1 MTWRLPA
8 ALALCATPAALF
20 PAAKGD
26 VRVEL
31 KSHAKPTTSVITVAD
46 VATVTAD
53 GPDDALAAARLARVP
68 LAPAPPAGGSAV
80 VTAAAVRARAEAGGF
95 RVTLAGAE
103 SAAVRTPRRPAVS
116 EVEPPKPTATDER
129 WAEQFAAAAVA
140 RTLARYGGPI
150 PSIEIALHADAAR
163 VLAAARPAGCD
174 VAGLDPAS
182 LGPQT
187 VKLRW
192 LDDGDRV
199 RSVPAAVRLSP
210 RTAAAPPPPPTAP
223 AAGAAANAP
232 LAAEPRHTP
241 AAPGPPLVRANQ
253 VVTVESSAGG
263 VRVTRALKSSRSGKL
278 GETVQLSV
286 PGTRERV
293 FARVVGNRRAVIVGG
308 ESAVAPYAA
317 GPAGEDGE

>member
-1 MTWRLPA
+1 M
-8 ALALCATPAALF
+8 
-20 PAAKGD
+20 
-26 VRVEL
+26 
-31 KSHAKPTTSVITVAD
+31 
-46 VATVTAD
+46 
-53 GPDDALAAARLARVP
+53 
-68 LAPAPPAGGSAV
+68 
-80 VTAAAVRARAEAGGF
+80 
-95 RVTLAGAE
+95 TLAGAE

-210 RTAAAPPPPPTAP
+210 RAAAAPPPPPTAP

-232 LAAEPRHTP
+232 LAAESSRPR
-241 AAPGPPLVRANQ
+241 AAASGSPLVRANQ

-263 VRVTRALKSSRSGKL
+263 VRVTRALKSARSGKL

-286 PGTRERV
+286 PGTRDRV

-308 ESAVAPYAA
+308 ESAVAPYAD
-317 GPAGEDGE
+317 GRAGEDRR